1 MSESDDHAE
10 LNRLVSGEMPDK
22 EALALMRRML
32 RDSELRETYTRLEAV
47 DRWAR
52 SAYLAERAP
61 HQAGLIDAAAAAAA
75 ETDEQEDE
83 PERVSGGAITASP
96 ETGAGTSDDRRRQI
110 DAILQRIDGRRPF
123 RRRQKIRR
131 RAIGWAKGSRALP
144 WTLAA
149 SLAVTCSLLFHLLPQ
164 GGSRQGMEQFVQ
176 RVDRQ
181 QAALY
186 ASTAR
191 QLRGDNLHGP
201 VVWGQDGEGKV
212 SPTVGANQNS
222 SQCEV
227 VLRATLV
234 CFDRSD
240 DSACRRWKTDVLTGR
255 DTTVELA
262 TGDWPSSVKVC
273 VAPTREG
280 LIPVS
285 IQAQLE
291 DSPRLEINNQLLL
304 VQPGT
309 VTSVGAVTSGA
320 YRYELFVEA
329 VPDECHGQ

>member
-10 LNRLVSGEMPDK
+10 LNRLVSGELPDK

-32 RDSELRETYTRLEAV
+32 RDSELREMYTRLEAV
-47 DRWAR
+47 DRLAR
-52 SAYLAERAP
+52 AAYLTERAP
-61 HQAGLIDAAAAAAA
+61 QQAGLIDAAAAAA
-75 ETDEQEDE
+75 EPDEQEDE
-83 PERVSGGAITASP
+83 PERVSGGANAASP

-131 RAIGWAKGSRALP
+131 RALGWAKSSRALP

-149 SLAVTCSLLFHLLPQ
+149 SLAVTCSLLFHFLPQ
-164 GGSRQGMEQFVQ
+164 GGSRPGAEQFVQ
-176 RVDRQ
+176 RMDRQ

-186 ASTAR
+186 ASAAR
-191 QLRGDNLHGP
+191 HLRGDNIHGA
-201 VVWGQDGEGKV
+201 VVWTPDGEGRV
-212 SPTVGANQNS
+212 HATTGADRNAP
-222 SQCEV
+222 QCDV

-234 CFDRSD
+234 CLDQSNGSD
-240 DSACRRWKTDVLTGR
+240 GRQWTADVLTGR
-255 DTTVELA
+255 DRTVELA

-273 VAPTREG
+273 VARSHDE

-285 IQAQLE
+285 ILARLE
-291 DSPRLEINNQLLL
+291 DDPRLEINNQLLL

-309 VTSVGAVTSGA
+309 VTSVGAVTSGTC
-320 YRYELFVEA
+320 RYELFVEA
-329 VPDECHGQ
+329 VPDDFHSP